1 MTTELQ
7 QIPTGATPRAHEHG
21 WATQSSHVT
30 SVGTVS
36 YVSCVVC
43 GARRVD
49 VVEHASA
56 APRPLSAVIGGVSGR

>member
-1 MTTELQ
+1 M
-7 QIPTGATPRAHEHG
+7 
-21 WATQSSHVT
+21 
-30 SVGTVS
+30 GTVS